1 MMGSWQLL
9 TTRSIDGYD
18 DPNFDRK
25 FDLVAAGAGPFVKAL
40 ADLQNR
46 QKRFEENL
54 MNRFEQFCDETMD
67 FFELKLKSIKD
78 KMKRYEEMNALV
90 LSGGAAMQKLDDEE
104 AEEHAA
110 AALAAAYKEEEDDNN
125 DINPKDAQAQFL
137 IDGWKEK
144 EDDEEDGEEDVK

>member
-1 MMGSWQLL
+1 MLREHPKSDDGQLA
-9 TTRSIDGYD
+9 SPDCQINDGYD

-67 FFELKLKSIKD
+67 F
-78 KMKRYEEMNALV
+78 
-90 LSGGAAMQKLDDEE
+90 LSSNSKASKT
-104 AEEHAA
+104 
-110 AALAAAYKEEEDDNN
+110 K
-125 DINPKDAQAQFL
+125 
-137 IDGWKEK
+137 
-144 EDDEEDGEEDVK
+144 